1 MRELF
6 WERFDTAEMCGEATI
21 KGVAEANFDVYKD
34 DIEGLTM
41 LVMVINH
48 KSWNH
53 HDMGNDKLCSLY
65 ADLYYKYYEKAI
77 DYLEENNREED
88 LRYFIRTLD

>member
-6 WERFDTAEMCGEATI
+6 WTRFDLAEMCGKETI
-21 KGVAEANFDVYKD
+21 KGVAEASFDEYKD

-53 HDMGNDKLCSLY
+53 HDMGNDDLCSLY

-77 DYLEENNREED
+77 ELLEKEMRDKD
-88 LRYFIRTLD
+88 LTYFIRTLD

>member
-1 MRELF
+1 MRETF
-6 WERFDTAEMCGEATI
+6 WEAFDNAEETGPDTI
-21 KGVAEANFDVYKD
+21 IAIAGILYLRWRDHIKE
-34 DIEGLTM
+34 LTDF
-41 LVMVINH
+41 VMVVNH

-53 HDMGNDKLCSLY
+53 HDMGNSGLCSLY

-77 DYLEENNREED
+77 NYLEENNREED

>member
-6 WERFDTAEMCGEATI
+6 WQRFDLAELGGENVI
-21 KGVAEANFDVYKD
+21 KDVAKVSFDEYKD
-34 DIEGLTM
+34 KIEWLTM

-53 HDMGNDKLCSLY
+53 HDIGNSKLCSLY

-77 DYLEENNREED
+77 DYLDENNREED

>member
-53 HDMGNDKLCSLY
+53 HEHGNPKLCELY
-65 ADLYYKYYEKAI
+65 ANLYYKYYEKAI
-77 DYLEENNREED
+77 NYLEEQGNED
-88 LRYFIRTLD
+88 NIRYFIRALD